1 MGHLSISGS
10 KMSKSLKNFTTI
22 REALRRGDWTS
33 RSLRIIFLL
42 GGWKDGVEITDEL
55 RKQGTSFEGY
65 VNNFFLK
72 ARDLGRHPSNS
83 SSTAQDSTLRESL
96 ANAQVKVHDALCDSF
111 DTPAT
116 IRAISSLITEYNSA
130 DRTALTNETI
140 LDVARWL
147 TKIVRIFGL
156 DGSADPNDATI
167 GWSGIEIPEASKP
180 FVFQVSKE
188 RDEVRQHAI
197 AGNLSVE
204 ILAAITSKDV
214 STAQQDAAA
223 APYAEVL
230 SKFQEEV
237 KALAEKKA
245 PAKDFLAL
253 CDQLRDVHLWDLG
266 IYLEDREGLP
276 AMVRPVDSELRA
288 TRQQKEEREQQKR
301 EAKEKREKE
310 EAEKAAKK
318 AELAKLSPLDMFRT
332 QEYSG
337 WDDEGLPIHDA
348 KGEEIPKNKM
358 KKLRKEWEK
367 QKKLHDEWMLSNG
380 K

>member
-1 MGHLSISGS
+1 M
-10 KMSKSLKNFTTI
+10 
-22 REALRRGDWTS
+22 
-33 RSLRIIFLL
+33 
-42 GGWKDGVEITDEL
+42 V
-55 RKQGTSFEGY
+55 
-65 VNNFFLK
+65 
-72 ARDLGRHPSNS
+72 
-83 SSTAQDSTLRESL
+83 
-96 ANAQVKVHDALCDSF
+96 
-111 DTPAT
+111 
-116 IRAISSLITEYNSA
+116 
-130 DRTALTNETI
+130 
-140 LDVARWL
+140 
-147 TKIVRIFGL
+147 
-156 DGSADPNDATI
+156 
-167 GWSGIEIPEASKP
+167 GIEIPEVSKP

-197 AGNLSVE
+197 AGNLSDE
-204 ILAAITSKDV
+204 TLAAITSKDV
-214 STAQQDAAA
+214 STAQQDAGA

-230 SKFQEEV
+230 SKFQEEI
-237 KALAEKKA
+237 KALMEKKA

-276 AMVRPVDSELRA
+276 AMVRPIDSELRA
-288 TRQQKEEREQQKR
+288 ARQQKEEREQQKR

-337 WDDEGLPIHDA
+337 WDDEGLPIRDV

-367 QKKLHDEWMLSNG
+367 QKKQHDEWMLSNG

>member
-1 MGHLSISGS
+1 
-10 KMSKSLKNFTTI
+10 MSKSLKNFTTI

-55 RKQGTSFEGY
+55 RKQGASFEGY
-65 VNNFFLK
+65 MNNLFLK
-72 ARDLGRHPSNS
+72 AQDLERQPSNN

-96 ANAQVKVHDALCDSF
+96 ANAQAKVHDALCDSF
-111 DTPAT
+111 DTPAAMRT
-116 IRAISSLITEYNSA
+116 ISSLITEYNLA
-130 DRTALTNETI
+130 DRTALTDETV

-147 TKIVRIFGL
+147 TKIVRVFGL
-156 DGSADPNDATI
+156 DGSADSNDTTI

-188 RDEVRQHAI
+188 RDEVQQHAI
-197 AGNLSVE
+197 AGNLSDE
-204 ILAAITSKDV
+204 TLAAITSKDV
-214 STAQQDAAA
+214 STPQQDAAA

-230 SKFQEEV
+230 SKFQEEI

-288 TRQQKEEREQQKR
+288 ARQQKEEREQQKR

-310 EAEKAAKK
+310 ETEKAAKK

-337 WDDEGLPIHDA
+337 WDDEGLPIRDV

-367 QKKLHDEWMLSNG
+367 QKRLHDEWILSNG